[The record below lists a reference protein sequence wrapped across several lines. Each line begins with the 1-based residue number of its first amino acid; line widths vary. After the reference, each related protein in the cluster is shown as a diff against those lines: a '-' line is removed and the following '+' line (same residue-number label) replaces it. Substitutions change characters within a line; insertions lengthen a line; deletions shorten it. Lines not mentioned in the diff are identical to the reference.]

1 MLAVPRSWRPADHRD
16 PAEAVLAVYRKPPTP
31 THKIAAH
38 LALCATQDPKLIQR
52 TIDFTFTDEVRA
64 VSMR

>member
-1 MLAVPRSWRPADHRD
+1 
-16 PAEAVLAVYRKPPTP
+16 VLAVYRKPPTP